1 MMKEISFT
9 YEGAKYT
16 LAFNRQTV
24 QQLSQLGFRSNMIT
38 EQPEIGVP
46 MLFRGAFM
54 VHHRNMRNEQKD
66 KIYESITNRR
76 QLIEQLYIMYLEP
89 INAMLEEPE
98 EGDEAKNVTWE
109 ANF

>member
-24 QQLSQLGFRSNMIT
+24 QQLSQLGFRSSMMT
-38 EQPEIGVP
+38 DQPEIGVP

-54 VHHRNMRNEQKD
+54 VHHRNMRNELKD
-66 KIYESITNRR
+66 KIYDSLVNRR

-89 INAMLEEPE
+89 INAMIDEPDTD
-98 EGDEAKNVTWE
+98 DESKNVSWE